1 MKFRLVPPGKR
12 LANATCAPTAGNT
25 AYAANA
31 LTASSAQ
38 TRISRRVAAVCN
50 RLAIIGT
57 QLLTRFARHIP
68 QQNLVVYG
76 LGGMGIAVLT
86 TAAFGT
92 MGSTAAGMI
101 GMGLCASAIFITA
114 TTLIQHETPHELLG
128 RVMSCLTSLVAG
140 SQVISMFVAG
150 PVAEKMG
157 IPDLYYGSAAMLIGI
172 GVVGYFKLL
181 KAEKIEA
188 EKAESAQMG

>member
-1 MKFRLVPPGKR
+1 
-12 LANATCAPTAGNT
+12 
-25 AYAANA
+25 
-31 LTASSAQ
+31 
-38 TRISRRVAAVCN
+38 
-50 RLAIIGT
+50 
-57 QLLTRFARHIP
+57 LLTRFARHIP